1 MKKILERLKSST
13 ALDTIM
19 IRTESRGRL
28 KFDDWWLFHGYR
40 EHIERHESQKE
51 LYKHGFA

>member
-19 IRTESRGRL
+19 IRTESRGRI

-51 LYKHGFA
+51 LYKHAFA